1 MRNKLIVTL
10 LCLLGIFAFS
20 TVAMAVGDPEGAQD
34 NISINCGSPIYP
46 GAGTVPVTFQLLI
59 TSDNTGGN
67 KIAAAEAPIRMTGA
81 NIVSVDTTV
90 AAAYAGSV
98 FAAFN
103 IISVS
108 KQINPDPT
116 VAPFEVNYGAVTFG
130 AGLTA
135 VTGGLYAVITLNVND
150 TGTICFDTA
159 TASGS
164 GLQPNFV
171 TELAVGYGADW
182 GGQVCCS
189 VGEYQPQGVDVEC
202 GPNRETFAGTPF
214 NHTVTATDLDAPPN
228 PCQNLVSNE
237 FQFLDSLLNPI
248 GAPNTAPCGSA
259 TLSNEGLPGP
269 AVNNTFNWN
278 TTGCDG
284 GVYYVVFTY
293 TDECGDVGADTCC
306 YEIKTA
312 CAFVS
317 IGEVEGD
324 PGQTINLPVYLTPT
338 GADIGGFDFCIE
350 FNNTELTAIS
360 VSRGDLIDDI
370 EQASGKHA
378 WHYFTY
384 RLNPSTVIHKFKVCV
399 IGIGRLYHYSDGM
412 CIPQSDQQ
420 GVLFTIKFVL
430 VNNQLFRCFWTPV
443 IFEWDAWTC
452 LENTLSDCTGNDL
465 FVSDDPALYDPQECG
480 LGEKNDIIPC
490 VNFSDG
496 AVVFR
501 CPEDVDPVV
510 IGDVNVNGSPYEI
523 GDAVLFAS
531 YFLDG
536 LSVFSTDNDT
546 RQAQIG
552 GTDINRDGYVL
563 TVADLVYLL
572 RILAGDQEPLG
583 EGTAIGT
590 GVATLDYNG
599 RLVEV
604 NAPEKLG
611 GIWVVFKGEG
621 EVKSMIDGVNF
632 QSKAS
637 NGETRVLITG
647 MLVDLPK
654 GGKELTSIPEG
665 KSPLFTVKG
674 DLELSKVEAA
684 TYKGAPIEV
693 KSSGIILPKEF
704 KLLQNFP
711 NPFNATTQISFALP
725 KDGNVSLKIYNVAGQ
740 LVKTYDS
747 FMTAGYRTITWDGTN
762 KSGDDVASGVY
773 FYNLKAEEFTKTLKM
788 TLLK

>member
-1 MRNKLIVTL
+1 VV
-10 LCLLGIFAFS
+10 AFS
-20 TVAMAVGDPEGAQD
+20 TVAMAQDPEGAAYG
-34 NISINCGSPIYP
+34 ISINCGSPIYP
-46 GAGTVPVTFQLLI
+46 GSGTVPVTFQLLI
-59 TSDNTGGN
+59 TTDNTGGN

-116 VAPFEVNYGAVTFG
+116 VSPFEVNYGAVTFA

-135 VTGGLYAVITLNVND
+135 VTNGLYAVITLNVND

-202 GPNRETFAGTPF
+202 GPDRETFAGTPF
-214 NHTVTATDLDAPPN
+214 NHTVTANDLDLGSGT
-228 PCQNLVSNE
+228 CENLVSNE
-237 FQFLDSLLNPI
+237 FQFLDALLNPS
-248 GAPNTAPCGSA
+248 APVNTAPCGSA
-259 TLSNEGLPGP
+259 TLSNNGMPGP
-269 AVNNTFNWN
+269 NVNNTFNWN
-278 TTGCDG
+278 TTGCAG
-284 GVYYVVFTY
+284 GIYYVVFTY
-293 TDECGDVGADTCC
+293 TDECGDVGADTCK

-312 CAFVS
+312 CAFVK
-317 IGEVEGD
+317 IGETEGD
-324 PGQTINLPVYLTPT
+324 PGQTINLPVLLTPT

-360 VSRGDLIDDI
+360 VSRGNLIDDI

-412 CIPQSDQQ
+412 CIPQSDQEDT
-420 GVLFTIKFVL
+420 LFTIKFVL

-452 LENTLSDCTGNDL
+452 MENTLSDCTGNEVY
-465 FVSDDPALYDPQECG
+465 VSDDPALYDPQECG

-496 AVVFR
+496 AVIFR

-536 LSVFSTDNDT
+536 LSVFSNDNDT

-583 EGTAIGT
+583 EGTSQSTA
-590 GVATLDYNG
+590 VAKVNYDG
-599 RLVEV
+599 RNVKVET
-604 NAPEKLG
+604 PEALG
-611 GIWVVFKGEG
+611 AIWVIFKGEG
-621 EVKSMIDGVNF
+621 KVIDMSGENLTL
-632 QSKAS
+632 QWKAA
-637 NGETRVLITG
+637 NGETKVLVYGKIGSKNASIKTS
-647 MLVDLPK
+647 DL
-654 GGKELTSIPEG
+654 
-665 KSPLFTVKG
+665 FAVKG
-674 DLELSKVEAA
+674 ELELSRVEAA
-684 TYKGAPIEV
+684 TFQGSPIKVELTGKG
-693 KSSGIILPKEF
+693 ILPSEF

>member
-1 MRNKLIVTL
+1 M
-10 LCLLGIFAFS
+10 
-20 TVAMAVGDPEGAQD
+20 P
-34 NISINCGSPIYP
+34 
-46 GAGTVPVTFQLLI
+46 
-59 TSDNTGGN
+59 
-67 KIAAAEAPIRMTGA
+67 
-81 NIVSVDTTV
+81 
-90 AAAYAGSV
+90 
-98 FAAFN
+98 
-103 IISVS
+103 
-108 KQINPDPT
+108 
-116 VAPFEVNYGAVTFG
+116 
-130 AGLTA
+130 
-135 VTGGLYAVITLNVND
+135 
-150 TGTICFDTA
+150 
-159 TASGS
+159 
-164 GLQPNFV
+164 
-171 TELAVGYGADW
+171 
-182 GGQVCCS
+182 
-189 VGEYQPQGVDVEC
+189 
-202 GPNRETFAGTPF
+202 GPN
-214 NHTVTATDLDAPPN
+214 
-228 PCQNLVSNE
+228 
-237 FQFLDSLLNPI
+237 
-248 GAPNTAPCGSA
+248 
-259 TLSNEGLPGP
+259 
-269 AVNNTFNWN
+269 VNNTFNWN
-278 TTGCDG
+278 TTGCAG
-284 GVYYVVFTY
+284 GIYYVVFTY
-293 TDECGDVGADTCC
+293 TDECGDVGADTCK

-312 CAFVS
+312 CAFVR
-317 IGEVEGD
+317 IGETEGD
-324 PGQTINLPVYLTPT
+324 PGQTINLPVLLTPT

-360 VSRGDLIDDI
+360 VSRGNLIDDI

-412 CIPQSDQQ
+412 CIPQSDQEDT
-420 GVLFTIKFVL
+420 LFTIKFVL

-452 LENTLSDCTGNDL
+452 MENTLSDCTGNEVY
-465 FVSDDPALYDPQECG
+465 VSDDPALYDPQECG

-496 AVVFR
+496 AVIFR

-536 LSVFSTDNDT
+536 LSVFSNDNDT

-583 EGTAIGT
+583 EGTSQSTA
-590 GVATLDYNG
+590 VAKVNYDG
-599 RLVEV
+599 RNVKVET
-604 NAPEKLG
+604 PEALG
-611 GIWVVFKGEG
+611 AIWVIFKGEG
-621 EVKSMIDGVNF
+621 KVIDMSGENLTL
-632 QSKAS
+632 QWKAA
-637 NGETRVLITG
+637 NGETKVLVYGKIGSKNASIKTS
-647 MLVDLPK
+647 DL
-654 GGKELTSIPEG
+654 
-665 KSPLFTVKG
+665 FAVKG
-674 DLELSKVEAA
+674 ELELSRVEAA
-684 TYKGAPIEV
+684 TFQGSPIKVELTGKG
-693 KSSGIILPKEF
+693 ILPSEF